1 MFLSSC
7 VVPKAELIP
16 EYPRIY
22 CKNVLDVGCQTQG
35 RLKLMIELY
44 VSEKS
49 VINSKYSGF
58 QKHPCCQMSQFVK
71 IYYLQCTG
79 LKVET
84 QLLIESVL
92 CFI

>member
-1 MFLSSC
+1 
-7 VVPKAELIP
+7 
-16 EYPRIY
+16 
-22 CKNVLDVGCQTQG
+22 
-35 RLKLMIELY
+35 MIELY

-49 VINSKYSGF
+49 VKNSKYSGF